1 MTRIAKRRISE
12 IAPMAA
18 LTAATL
24 VGPAACAQDFPLN
37 SYVFGTI
44 PFKNEASLPRAEA
57 KVVIHD
63 TAAVRLKPAAGS
75 ESKDNLSGINAPPCT
90 SAKALDPREAKLL
103 VEKIAAEEKFDVTFA
118 LAVARQESRFVSN
131 IRSSRGAYGL
141 MQLMPATAA
150 DLGINLC
157 DPAGNVR
164 GGIRYLRQL
173 EAEFK
178 NPIYVLSA
186 YNAGPRRVQEN
197 AGVPPIHET
206 VNYVAAILND
216 LNGWPEV
223 RRSSRA
229 NNLRTKA
236 ARRPPQTGQS
246 DDATAGDL
254 QRVSAASEPLVDTAS
269 WKSGFVMNLD

>member
-1 MTRIAKRRISE
+1 MTQIAKRRISE

-24 VGPAACAQDFPLN
+24 VGSAACAQDFPLN
-37 SYVFGTI
+37 SYIFGTI
-44 PFKNEASLPRAEA
+44 PFKNEASLSRPEA
-57 KVVIHD
+57 RLAIHD
-63 TAAVRLKPAAGS
+63 TAVIRLKPAAAIK
-75 ESKDNLSGINAPPCT
+75 SKDNLSDINAPPCT
-90 SAKALDPREAKLL
+90 GVKALDRQEAGLL
-103 VEKIAAEEKFDVTFA
+103 VEKIAAEEKFDVKFA

-131 IRSSRGAYGL
+131 IRSPRGAYGL
-141 MQLMPATAA
+141 MQLMPATAT
-150 DLGINLC
+150 DLGVDLC

-223 RRSSRA
+223 KRPSRA

-236 ARRPPQTGQS
+236 AGRSPPTGQP
-246 DDATAGDL
+246 DTAIAGGP
-254 QRVSAASEPLVDTAS
+254 QRVLAAAEPRADTAS
-269 WKSGFVMNLD
+269 WKSGFVMNFD

>member
-1 MTRIAKRRISE
+1 MTQIAKRRISE

-57 KVVIHD
+57 RLTTPN
-63 TAAVRLKPAAGS
+63 TAAVRLEPAAAR
-75 ESKDNLSGINAPPCT
+75 ESKDNLSDINAPPCAGAT
-90 SAKALDPREAKLL
+90 ALDRQEAMRL
-103 VEKIAAEEKFDVTFA
+103 VERIATEEKFDVKFA

-131 IRSSRGAYGL
+131 IRSPRGAYGL

-150 DLGINLC
+150 NLGVDLC

-216 LNGWPEV
+216 LNGWPEMK
-223 RRSSRA
+223 RSSRA
-229 NNLRTKA
+229 GN
-236 ARRPPQTGQS
+236 ARRSQPTGQS
-246 DDATAGDL
+246 DDAAAGGP
-254 QRVSAASEPLVDTAS
+254 QRVSATSEPRADTAS
-269 WKSGFVMNLD
+269 WKSGFVMNFD